1 MLDQRVILDN
11 NQEYKTNHKT
21 TKRKIKFAKY
31 ENTLFF
37 GNPDEGSTTTNN
49 KLHASVSDRTG
60 QISQSLRLPMY
71 TNGFSY
77 CGPIS
82 YHSNKTYA
90 YFYFRSCDLKFH
102 SFLYSRKKE
111 YSPAIPHLVL
121 FNRSVCLFIENL
133 HLAEHSK
140 TLSDIQGRVP
150 QFSRK
155 IHLCLLKYYLSK
167 LLIQTN
173 VLFHSVAQTKSYYTI
188 CNLSFSNFYWIFVF
202 YI

>member
-1 MLDQRVILDN
+1 MLDQKVILDN

-71 TNGFSY
+71 TNGFSC

-102 SFLYSRKKE
+102 SFLYSRKQNINPLFLIWS
-111 YSPAIPHLVL
+111 YSTEVCVYSLKICTLLNTVKHSQIFRAEFHNSQGKSI
-121 FNRSVCLFIENL
+121 SVSSNTIY
-133 HLAEHSK
+133 
-140 TLSDIQGRVP
+140 Q
-150 QFSRK
+150 
-155 IHLCLLKYYLSK
+155 
-167 LLIQTN
+167 
-173 VLFHSVAQTKSYYTI
+173 SY
-188 CNLSFSNFYWIFVF
+188 
-202 YI
+202 

>member
-11 NQEYKTNHKT
+11 NQEYKTNDKT
-21 TKRKIKFAKY
+21 TKRKIKLAKY

-82 YHSNKTYA
+82 YHCNKTCA
-90 YFYFRSCDLKFH
+90 YFTFD
-102 SFLYSRKKE
+102 
-111 YSPAIPHLVL
+111 
-121 FNRSVCLFIENL
+121 
-133 HLAEHSK
+133 
-140 TLSDIQGRVP
+140 RV
-150 QFSRK
+150 
-155 IHLCLLKYYLSK
+155 I
-167 LLIQTN
+167 
-173 VLFHSVAQTKSYYTI
+173 
-188 CNLSFSNFYWIFVF
+188 
-202 YI
+202 

>member
-1 MLDQRVILDN
+1 MR
-11 NQEYKTNHKT
+11 THC
-21 TKRKIKFAKY
+21 
-31 ENTLFF
+31 FF

-150 QFSRK
+150 QFPRK

-173 VLFHSVAQTKSYYTI
+173 ALFHCS
-188 CNLSFSNFYWIFVF
+188 SNQIFLHNMQLIIFCWIFVF
-202 YI
+202 YISYSFVTK

>member
-11 NQEYKTNHKT
+11 NQEYKTNDKT
-21 TKRKIKFAKY
+21 TKRKIKLAKY

-90 YFYFRSCDLKFH
+90 YFNFRSCDLKFH
-102 SFLYSRKKE
+102 FFL
-111 YSPAIPHLVL
+111 
-121 FNRSVCLFIENL
+121 
-133 HLAEHSK
+133 
-140 TLSDIQGRVP
+140 
-150 QFSRK
+150 FSRK
-155 IHLCLLKYYLSK
+155 SNI
-167 LLIQTN
+167 I
-173 VLFHSVAQTKSYYTI
+173 
-188 CNLSFSNFYWIFVF
+188 LSFLIWSYSTELCVYSLKICTLLNTVKHSQIFRAEFHNSQGKSISVSSNTIYQSC
-202 YI
+202 